1 MKLPDV
7 TKKLK
12 FLDEEKTILNLNDP
26 TNKFKLLY
34 QDKKK
39 PKNITR
45 KITED
50 IIEYQEINN
59 EGTIVEMKSDTDDVN
74 TTSRKRAYDDSNEN
88 IKKKFK
94 LETKIRTRNE
104 MFNDFTSLFTEENV
118 SSLDFI
124 EANHKDY
131 KPSMKIMGS
140 SSSKVNT
147 KKQDNLRKLDYVINM
162 LKNIKMTG
170 LE

>member
-1 MKLPDV
+1 LKLPDV

-12 FLDEEKTILNLNDP
+12 FSDEEKTILNLNDP

-50 IIEYQEINN
+50 MIEYQEINN
-59 EGTIVEMKSDTDDVN
+59 EDTIVEMKSDSDDVN

-94 LETKIRTRNE
+94 PESKIRTNE
-104 MFNDFTSLFTEENV
+104 KFNDFTCLFTEESV

-124 EANHKDY
+124 AANHKDY
-131 KPSMKIMGS
+131 KRSMQLMGS
-140 SSSKVNT
+140 SSSTVNT

-162 LKNIKMTG
+162 LKNIKMA
-170 LE
+170 EPE